1 MTDQTAIKP
10 LSFNPETK
18 LPFRPLAM
26 PSAPAPEA
34 PVHPPVVNPPIA
46 NTVVNPPINPPINPP
61 NTPKSISPSNVSLP
75 SSTNVNHSQPPTNP
89 NPGNPPNPGYAPSVP
104 ISVYREVIA
113 ELQATRAMLDSLH
126 NQNQQLVIQNQQF
139 RQGIERFS
147 QAASQLRQLLDANPE
162 IGWPIASSQ
171 APSSL
176 PYLPDLPT
184 GTPQPSITYRKSAGT
199 PQPVIHLT
207 SNPAKPTDLS
217 PEYFIEQPDHHPHA
231 AGDAERSVDVTGWWL
246 ALTLGLIIS
255 IAFGAGFLIVP
266 SLLRGR

>member
-10 LSFNPETK
+10 LSFNPESK

-26 PSAPAPEA
+26 PFAPAPA
-34 PVHPPVVNPPIA
+34 IDASFQVPVHPPESLS
-46 NTVVNPPINPPINPP
+46 PP
-61 NTPKSISPSNVSLP
+61 NTSIP
-75 SSTNVNHSQPPTNP
+75 SSTNVNHSQPPNNPTP
-89 NPGNPPNPGYAPSVP
+89 NPGNSPSPGYAPSVP

-147 QAASQLRQLLDANPE
+147 HAASQLRQLLDANPE
-162 IGWPIASSQ
+162 IGWPIASNQ

-176 PYLPDLPT
+176 PYLPEVST
-184 GTPQPSITYRKSAGT
+184 VTPQVPSTYRKPAGT
-199 PQPVIHLT
+199 AQPVIHLA
-207 SNPAKPTDLS
+207 SNSPKAADLS
-217 PEYFIEQPDHHPHA
+217 PEYFTEHPENLSYA
-231 AGDAERSVDVTGWWL
+231 AGEGERSVDVTGWWL